1 MMGPQ
6 VKDEDMPMIYSH
18 AVIVGI
24 HTNGTFDVEYEVR
37 THATPIRQS
46 PYSLAHAYSQG
57 QYPMASLLSSNHWKL
72 WAWLYNAPYV
82 RVH

>member
-1 MMGPQ
+1 MMGQQ

-37 THATPIRQS
+37 AHM
-46 PYSLAHAYSQG
+46 PYPYDIPLYPLAHAY
-57 QYPMASLLSSNHWKL
+57 P
-72 WAWLYNAPYV
+72 
-82 RVH
+82 